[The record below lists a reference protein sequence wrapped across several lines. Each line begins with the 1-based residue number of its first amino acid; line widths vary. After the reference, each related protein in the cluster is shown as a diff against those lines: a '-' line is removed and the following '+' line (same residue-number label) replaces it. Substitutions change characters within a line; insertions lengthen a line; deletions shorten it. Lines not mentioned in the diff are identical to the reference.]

1 MDYARVVRTGARGS
15 TELVTCVAAP
25 GDPTA
30 PARVGLT
37 VGATV
42 GNAVKRNRARRLLR
56 EAVRVTCVRSGV
68 DVVLMAKP
76 AIAGSSLAE
85 TREALT
91 RALERAGASC

>member
-1 MDYARVVRTGARGS
+1 
-15 TELVTCVAAP
+15 
-25 GDPTA
+25 
-30 PARVGLT
+30 
-37 VGATV
+37 
-42 GNAVKRNRARRLLR
+42 LLR